1 MHDYNIDKLNILE
14 EAITEES
21 GRKLKQ
27 YMGHLRL
34 REAIHRQVSD
44 THGFTL
50 VELIVVLVIIA
61 LLAAAAG
68 PAFMGYIDKARMN
81 STLNDA
87 KKIYL
92 AAQSM
97 VEDAH
102 NDLVDPDSRITM
114 DRMSE
119 LTGIEFEAGTP
130 PYQIVYEKAYNSS
143 NPENKMYIISNI
155 TYSDGTFTAKYYR
168 NGTGADKEIW
178 TVTEN

>member
-1 MHDYNIDKLNILE
+1 MGDYISESSNINDKIVFKKSGIGNTVSNMICILFKK
-14 EAITEES
+14 A
-21 GRKLKQ
+21 GKQ
-27 YMGHLRL
+27 M
-34 REAIHRQVSD
+34 SD

-68 PAFMGYIDKARMN
+68 PAFLGYLDKAKMN

-102 NDLVDPDSRITM
+102 NDLVDPDLRISL

-119 LTGIEFEAGTP
+119 LTGIEFEEGTP
-130 PYQIVYEKAYNSS
+130 PYQIVYEKTYNSS
-143 NPENKMYIISNI
+143 NPENKMYIISQF
-155 TYSDGTFTAKYYR
+155 TYSDGTFTAKYNR
-168 NGTGADKEIW
+168 NGTGADNEIW

>member
-1 MHDYNIDKLNILE
+1 MCNCVINELNMTYECHDNESDHTISKPDKQHGFWE
-14 EAITEES
+14 
-21 GRKLKQ
+21 RLKA
-27 YMGHLRL
+27 HAR
-34 REAIHRQVSD
+34 D

-68 PAFMGYIDKARMN
+68 PAFLGYLDKAKMN

-102 NDLVDPDSRITM
+102 NDLVDPDSRITL
-114 DRMSE
+114 DKMSE
-119 LTGIEFEAGTP
+119 LTGIEFEEGTP
-130 PYQIVYEKAYNSS
+130 PYQIVYEKTYNSS
-143 NPENKMYIISNI
+143 NPENKMYIISQF
-155 TYSDGTFTAKYYR
+155 TYSDGTFTAKYNR
-168 NGTGADKEIW
+168 NGTGADNEIW